1 MELPKTLEN
10 CHQMIRDLMEENEV
24 LRQSG
29 ADFGHLAERLN
40 SALREERQR
49 AGEPQFTAPATR
61 ADVRRARGAS
71 VMDETK
77 RWSMAVAGQSTGPD
91 ATSTVPGRQ
100 ARMDSKPQP
109 PRTLKWVV

>member
-1 MELPKTLEN
+1 MELPKTLEH

-49 AGEPQFTAPATR
+49 AGDVQFTTSATR
-61 ADVRRARGAS
+61 PDVRRTRATS

-77 RWSMAVAGQSTGPD
+77 RWSMAVTGQSTGPD

-100 ARMDSKPQP
+100 AQMDSKPRR